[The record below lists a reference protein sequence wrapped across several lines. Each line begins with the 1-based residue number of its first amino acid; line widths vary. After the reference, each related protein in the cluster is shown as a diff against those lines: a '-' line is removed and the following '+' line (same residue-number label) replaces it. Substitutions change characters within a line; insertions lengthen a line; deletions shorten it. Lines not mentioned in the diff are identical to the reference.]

1 MKILIVEDEST
12 IREVETAYL
21 KQAGFVVHEAL
32 DGEQALS
39 IFNKEKIDLVVLD
52 INLPKKNGLEV
63 CKEIRKTSQVP
74 IIMVTARVEEIDEII
89 GLETGADDYLKKPFS
104 PSVLVARV
112 RALTRRVEDGVLQI
126 GGLKID
132 PEKMVVIK
140 KEEKIL
146 LTTTQFNILYT
157 LAKNKGRVYTRDEIL
172 DRAYDSYL
180 PPDVLD
186 RTIDAHIKGIRK
198 KIEDDTKVPRYILT
212 VVGKGYKF
220 NDEVF

>member
-1 MKILIVEDEST
+1 MKILIVEDENT
-12 IREVETAYL
+12 IREVEVAYL
-21 KQAGFVVHEAL
+21 KQSGFSVMEAI
-32 DGEQALS
+32 DGERAIE
-39 IFNKEKIDLVVLD
+39 IFKKEKIDLVVLD

-89 GLETGADDYLKKPFS
+89 GLDAGADDYLKKPFS

-112 RALTRRVEDGVLQI
+112 RALTRRIEEGVIQV
-126 GGLKID
+126 GELKID
-132 PEKMVVIK
+132 PEKMIVFK
-140 KEEKIL
+140 NEDKIL

-198 KIEDDTKVPRYILT
+198 KIEDDTKEPKYILT

-220 NDEVF
+220 NDEL